1 MWEKYKMDEKNN
13 EKIKE
18 IRISF
23 DLIVVLY
30 ILIFLAII
38 SIRISLGI
46 NPSINE
52 MLYLIFTI
60 IIFMFI
66 MSFVRDLTIYR
77 MWEDIIEAI
86 EEYKS
91 NKSKDG

>member
-1 MWEKYKMDEKNN
+1 MAKEDNK
-13 EKIKE
+13 KIKE
-18 IRISF
+18 IRIGF

-52 MLYLIFTI
+52 MIYLIFTI

-66 MSFVRDLTIYR
+66 MSLIRDLTIYR

-91 NKSKDG
+91 NKSKNG